1 MTENF
6 PMDPLWRKIQLNALI
21 VALVMGVCGLSLMS
35 VTVHAGDLLTQGV
48 TVKTEHGVHQ
58 LQPIPMPNVTN
69 TELAVQEVLRVARAE
84 LAVMMADE
92 QADSAA
98 LATAY
103 GEMGELYH
111 VHHIYVPA
119 ESCYRNAM
127 ALVPEVFRWPYYLG
141 YLAQQSNQL
150 DLAGEGLQQALKI
163 RPDYAPAQVRL
174 AQVLIEQNKHE
185 QAEPLLRHTLKIE
198 GLRGTSLFGLGRI
211 ALARR
216 DFEKAIALLKEAL
229 ENKPQALRIHYT
241 LAMAYR
247 GLGNIDQAKIHLAQF
262 GDGKPDIADPEVD
275 RLKELMS
282 GVKTYYHHALGAV
295 RTRQYDVAAKAFA
308 AGLKHE
314 PENVN
319 ARVSLA
325 RALYLSGESQE
336 ALVQLQA
343 SVQQAPDN
351 AMAQFLLGIL
361 LNENGNTQQAILHYR
376 KTLSLKPNHAG
387 AHHFLGNALMG
398 EGHYAEA
405 VKHLAE
411 AYRQTPQNTP
421 ARMMEAIALL
431 RSGGEHD
438 MVKQRLEALYADH
451 PEQPVVAYALA
462 RLLAASPEDEV
473 RDGER
478 ALIIVEKSLQ
488 GFMPVEYAETRA
500 MAYAEVG
507 RFEDAVNFQVQAI
520 SVAFSMGMIEFLTRL
535 ENTLALYRDHKPS
548 RSPWVADDPLFRP
561 LPVEATGPFRDY
573 PTNRPY

>member
-1 MTENF
+1 MIGHFSMEKMQFN
-6 PMDPLWRKIQLNALI
+6 MLI
-21 VALVMGVCGLSLMS
+21 AALVMGVCGLSLMS
-35 VTVHAGDLLTQGV
+35 VTVHAGDQLTQGG

-69 TELAVQEVLRVARAE
+69 TELVVQEVLRVARAE

-111 VHHIYVPA
+111 AHHIYVPA
-119 ESCYRNAM
+119 EPCYRNAM
-127 ALVPEVFRWPYYLG
+127 ALAPEVFRWPYYLG

-150 DLAGEGLQQALKI
+150 DLAGERLQQALKI
-163 RPDYAPAQVRL
+163 RPDYAPAQARF

-185 QAEPLLRHTLKIE
+185 QAEPLLKHTLKVE

-211 ALARR
+211 ALARH
-216 DFEKAIALLKEAL
+216 DFEKAIALLKKAL

-282 GVKTYYHHALGAV
+282 GVKTHYHHALGAV
-295 RTRQYDVAAKAFA
+295 RTRQYDVAARAFA
-308 AGLKHE
+308 AALKHE

-343 SVQQAPDN
+343 SVRQAPDN

-376 KTLSLKPNHAG
+376 KTLSLKPGHAG
-387 AHHFLGNALMG
+387 AHHFLGNVLMG

-488 GFMPVEYAETRA
+488 GFMPVEHAETRA

-507 RFEDAVNFQVQAI
+507 RFEDAVNFQIQAI
-520 SVAFSMGMIEFLTRL
+520 SVAFSMGMIDFLTRL

-548 RSPWVADDPLFRP
+548 RSPWVADDPFFRP